1 MTNSR
6 KSKLESGLQRRLF
19 EKRGYYRKVF
29 RKICAELKANESVV
43 ENLDMFLVEVNS
55 GKVKLQNAQLESNI
69 KLLFKLEQDVK
80 SLEQKISDL
89 EQNSNNLEEKGL
101 L

>member
-6 KSKLESGLQRRLF
+6 KSKPESGLQRRLF

-29 RKICAELKANESVV
+29 RKICAELNASEVAV
-43 ENLDMFLVEVNS
+43 QDLDLFLIEVNS
-55 GKVKLQNAQLESNI
+55 DKVKLQNAQLESNI
-69 KLLFKLEQDVK
+69 RLLFKLEQDVK
-80 SLEQKISDL
+80 SLEQKINDL
-89 EQNSNNLEEKGL
+89 KQNSNNIQEKGL

>member
-6 KSKLESGLQRRLF
+6 KSKRESGLQKRLF

-29 RKICAELKANESVV
+29 RKICAELKANEIAVQD
-43 ENLDMFLVEVNS
+43 LDLFLIEVNS
-55 GKVKLQNAQLESNI
+55 GKVKLQNTQLENDV

-80 SLEQKISDL
+80 ILEQKIKGL
-89 EQNSNNLEEKGL
+89 EQSSNNLEEKGL